1 MIMKY
6 FTPLKI
12 KDILSLIGLIIIGF
26 AWIMID
32 QIFLKQSSQGFIA
45 FTILLILLFQIQFWI
60 NKPQKIWYYAN
71 TLSLILVLFVI
82 LSSVLMHVVIYHDFA
97 SKIFHSILIWIITGI
112 MPYLTGLIFMIT
124 RKK

>member
-32 QIFLKQSSQGFIA
+32 QIFLKQSSQRFIA

>member
-1 MIMKY
+1 MKY